1 MTTAGTASR
10 RMTCRK
16 NDGPPG
22 SVCRDRKSG
31 RSPAFGNRLG
41 QGLLTEHSIRS
52 HTAPA
57 GPPLWRTAGA
67 VLFCGGQYRR
77 LPQGADAGWA
87 VQDFEGYLLLKPAMH
102 PSVGSAA
109 ITGLRSPHHVA
120 HAEACLHSA
129 TAAPAPSRCIRRRR
143 RSTPQPLAGEP
154 FQTAVTRKAGKTNTA
169 RNTAVPGCI
178 VLYRDPGQ
186 GVLIRKSLRQTADG
200 TSPPMG
206 GNLAPRR
213 RTLPAQIVLEGRCV
227 KFNHLRAVKKQW
239 ITGGCACAGQPDR
252 RQRQP
257 RRAR

>member
-1 MTTAGTASR
+1 MRGRACRSPSGTVRAPGR
-10 RMTCRK
+10 PRAPAQGPMVFI
-16 NDGPPG
+16 GPPAG
-22 SVCRDRKSG
+22 LMGSG
-31 RSPAFGNRLG
+31 RSSAAARSRPQCRAGDFARRLG
-41 QGLLTEHSIRS
+41 FAAWQGSGTLQASSPTDV
-52 HTAPA
+52 
-57 GPPLWRTAGA
+57 GQ
-67 VLFCGGQYRR
+67 VFDKFCRISP
-77 LPQGADAGWA
+77 PQGGNAPLRLRLAA
-87 VQDFEGYLLLKPAMH
+87 HPA
-102 PSVGSAA
+102 
-109 ITGLRSPHHVA
+109 
-120 HAEACLHSA
+120 
-129 TAAPAPSRCIRRRR
+129 
-143 RSTPQPLAGEP
+143 PLAGEP

-206 GNLAPRR
+206 GNLAPKR

-252 RQRQP
+252 RQRRP

>member
-1 MTTAGTASR
+1 MQASSP
-10 RMTCRK
+10 TDVGQVSGKFCRI
-16 NDGPPG
+16 
-22 SVCRDRKSG
+22 
-31 RSPAFGNRLG
+31 SPLQGGNAPLRLR
-41 QGLLTEHSIRS
+41 LAAH
-52 HTAPA
+52 PA
-57 GPPLWRTAGA
+57 
-67 VLFCGGQYRR
+67 
-77 LPQGADAGWA
+77 
-87 VQDFEGYLLLKPAMH
+87 
-102 PSVGSAA
+102 S
-109 ITGLRSPHHVA
+109 GLRCPHRA
-120 HAEACLHSA
+120 ACAEAHSRSA
-129 TAAPAPSRCIRRRR
+129 TATPAPSRCIRRRR

-154 FQTAVTRKAGKTNTA
+154 SQTAVTRKAGKTNTA

-206 GNLAPRR
+206 GNLAPKR

-257 RRAR
+257 QRAR